1 MCDGAKGQGGGC
13 WESSFILGKLGGGSG
28 FPSMLWSIGV
38 FLEWAGLRR
47 GDDCCTE
54 LRHTTPSTRVP
65 GWTADTEGGGFVVL
79 YLKPVQFGLSVI
91 LA

>member
-1 MCDGAKGQGGGC
+1 MGLRGREEVA
-13 WESSFILGKLGGGSG
+13 GKVPLFWASWGGGSG